1 MILKDYNKV
10 LLENFNHVKHFN
22 YILKALSVKCNY
34 DNDIFMNENVKYED
48 EELASYLKMT
58 EEDLKL
64 ELEKVA
70 QIIPEENK
78 KVLIEL
84 HNQLKYKMEKIDF
97 KDLNI
102 ETLLNISKKML
113 FSKNLVLSLYF
124 ISANQY
130 KDVNYLLNVV
140 NKEYEFE
147 MGDLINCIFSDDYLA
162 ENQSL
167 FSKAYLKSEIISNY
181 LRPDIFASLYL
192 ILTNQYSKN
201 GKQRLKEIITKIPML
216 YENLLKAGYDKE
228 DVDLF
233 KFCIENNF

>member
-10 LLENFNHVKHFN
+10 LLGNFNHVKHFN
-22 YILKALSVKCNY
+22 YILKALNEKYNY
-34 DNDIFMNENVKYED
+34 NNEIFMNKNVKYED
-48 EELASYLKMT
+48 EDFASYLKMN
-58 EEDLKL
+58 EEDLKS

-70 QIIPEENK
+70 QIIPEENRK
-78 KVLIEL
+78 ALMEL
-84 HNQLKYKMEKIDF
+84 HNQLKYKMGKMDF

-102 ETLLNISKKML
+102 EALLNVSKKML
-113 FSKNLVLSLYF
+113 FSKDLVLSLYF
-124 ISANQY
+124 ISSNQY

-147 MGDLINCIFSDDYLA
+147 MGDLINCIFSDDYLT

-167 FSKAYLKSEIISNY
+167 FAKAYLKSEIVSNY

-192 ILTNQYSKN
+192 ILTNQYSEN
-201 GKQRLKEIITKIPML
+201 GRQRLKEIIAKIPML

-233 KFCIENNF
+233 KFCVENNF